1 MKFLHTGDLHLDSSF
16 CRYGALDA
24 DRLRERGRALLRR
37 IFACA
42 IQEECDM
49 LLIAGDLFDSRVI
62 TPETERLFVSLIRE
76 FERPVVVSPG
86 NHDPYEAGSFWQ
98 RSQLPD
104 NLHVFNS
111 KELQCFEFP
120 ELHATVFGYAFLS
133 PSFPERPLLEATA
146 PAKQEGEI
154 RLLCAHGDL
163 SDPMSRY
170 APITGNDLLK
180 FSFDYAAMGHVHNR
194 AGSSTLASYC
204 GFPEGRSFDEEGEG
218 GVMLVS
224 VTDGV
229 VATERKCLSQVQ
241 FLRAEL
247 DVSGCE
253 SADELEARL
262 AAFADSMKHDLS
274 QTHLR
279 LSLVGMMEEGIA
291 EEWKLRESETEKRF
305 AFFSL
310 RDHTT
315 PAVSG
320 EYLMRDPT
328 IRGAFYRTL
337 LDQIR
342 GDDPEKRELAL
353 RALRIGLL
361 AIDGKSFTEPNET
374 KGGAK

>member
-1 MKFLHTGDLHLDSSF
+1 MKFLHTGDLHLDSAF

-24 DRLRERGRALLRR
+24 DRLRERGRSLLRR

-42 IQEECDM
+42 TEENCDM
-49 LLIAGDLFDSRVI
+49 LLVAGDLFDSRVI
-62 TPETERLFVSLIRE
+62 TPETERLVCSLVAE
-76 FERPVVVSPG
+76 FGRPVVVAPG
-86 NHDPYEAGSFWQ
+86 NHDPYEAGSFW
-98 RSQLPD
+98 RRESLPD
-104 NLHVFNS
+104 NLYIFNS

-120 ELHATVFGYAFLS
+120 SLGTTVFGYAFLS

-163 SDPMSRY
+163 SDPLSRY

-180 FSFDYAAMGHVHNR
+180 FSFDYAALGHVHNR
-194 AGSSTLASYC
+194 AGSSSLAQYC

-218 GVMLVS
+218 GVMLIS
-224 VTDGV
+224 VTDGLV
-229 VATERKCLSQVQ
+229 TAERRCLSRIQ
-241 FLRAEL
+241 FRTAEL

-253 SADELEARL
+253 SPEELETRL
-262 AAFADSMKHDLS
+262 NAFTDGLGVDPLRV
-274 QTHLR
+274 HLR
-279 LSLVGMMEEGIA
+279 ISLTGMMEAGVA
-291 EEWKLRESETEKRF
+291 EEWRMRESEVRGRYASFE
-305 AFFSL
+305 L

-328 IRGAFYRTL
+328 IRGAFYRVL
-337 LDQIR
+337 LDKLR
-342 GDDPEKRELAL
+342 GDDPKERELAL

-361 AIDGKSFTEPNET
+361 AIDGKSFTDPNAS
-374 KGGAK
+374 GGGRG